1 MKELKGMG
9 LDLAFSILAFG
20 IQTHVNSQ
28 AGGLLLPPFIEK
40 RGQLVRRGRAVV
52 GKENRH

>member
-1 MKELKGMG
+1 MG